1 MLENS
6 KVILSKNIKVDREMK
21 NVLSYSPTQLINL
34 MTDNTHLVASDD
46 HCSFIRERGTLQID
60 IDYSRVLGSN
70 YMAYQNS
77 DYSNKWF
84 FCWIDEVLYKGN
96 NNTEIVFTVDPFE
109 TFYSD
114 LDFENAYVIREH
126 VNDDTIGLHTLPEN
140 LETGDPIQEG
150 DTLFVT
156 DLGITHF
163 YAIETDAHP
172 RGESAVQPSDPQL
185 IKFDGVT
192 QYNNLVSGH
201 EIIICKTIADLSKFI
216 NRMNKDDA
224 VDFIKNIFIVPA
236 GMFGENDLLY
246 DFAYDDQGFTNMFE
260 FYHVQSSTSVEEFD
274 ATINKSYTF
283 TGYAPVN
290 NKCKVYP
297 YNYLLISNNVG
308 QYKTLKYEDFSTTN
322 CPMTVIGCLCVG
334 GSFKLVPENYRGIA
348 QNFDES
354 LALGKFPTCAW
365 SSDAYTN
372 WLTQQGVNEFAQS
385 GANIIQ
391 GAGQGA
397 MVGGTHGAIAMAR
410 NKLSTEKLLILSE
423 LKKRQ
428 D

>member
-21 NVLSYSPTQLINL
+21 NVLSYTPTQLINL
-34 MTDNTHLVASDD
+34 MADNTHLVASDD

-126 VNDDTIGLHTLPEN
+126 VNDDTIGANTIPEN

-150 DTLFVT
+150 DTLDIVELRAMNN
-156 DLGITHF
+156 D
-163 YAIETDAHP
+163 YYVAIETDAYP
-172 RGESAVQPSDPQL
+172 RGDSYVDPNNPQ
-185 IKFDGVT
+185 IAKFSGIT
-192 QYNNLVSGH
+192 QYNKVVSGH
-201 EIIICKTIADLSKFI
+201 EIIITQTYQDTSRFI
-216 NRMNKDDA
+216 SRMNKDDA
-224 VDFIKNIFIVPA
+224 IDFIKSMFIVPS
-236 GMFGENDLLY
+236 GIFGENDLLPMFDY
-246 DFAYDDQGFTNMFE
+246 DGATGENIFHYYKINPNTVVKE
-260 FYHVQSSTSVEEFD
+260 ID
-274 ATINKSYTF
+274 ATISKSYTF
-283 TGYAPVN
+283 TGYSPVN

-297 YNYLLISNNVG
+297 YNYMLISNNVG
-308 QYKTLKYEDFSTTN
+308 QDKILKYEDFSTSN
-322 CPMTVIGCLCVG
+322 CPMTVYGCLTVG
-334 GSFKLVPENYRGIA
+334 GSYRLIPKNYRNIA
-348 QNFDES
+348 RNDGES
-354 LALGKFPTCAW
+354 LSLGKYPTCAW
-365 SSDAYTN
+365 TGDAYTN
-372 WLTQQGVNEFAQS
+372 WLSQQSVNQYAES
-385 GANIIQ
+385 GSKIIQ

-397 MVGGTHGAIAMAR
+397 MVGGTHGALAMAR
-410 NKLSTEKLLILSE
+410 NKPSTVKLLIG
-423 LKKRQ
+423 
-428 D
+428 